1 MNFKIATLI
10 FALTMAFQ
18 MMVFAQ
24 TETPKPQKLNRDKAV
39 KVEASKEA
47 VPQKQAADANK
58 SCCKGEG
65 QTGCKGHTE
74 GKPCCKSGEKKAE
87 GCKGHQEGEKKAEGC
102 QGHTEGKPC
111 CKSGEAKA
119 EGCKGHKDGE
129 KKAEGCKGHQEG
141 EKKAEG
147 CKGEHRGEKKE
158 GCQGHQTGTKKAEGE
173 AKPSKGCC
181 HR

>member
-1 MNFKIATLI
+1 MNFKIATLV

-24 TETPKPQKLNRDKAV
+24 TETPKPQKLNKKEAV

-47 VPQKQAADANK
+47 VPQKQAAEATK

-65 QTGCKGHTE
+65 QTGCK
-74 GKPCCKSGEKKAE
+74 
-87 GCKGHQEGEKKAEGC
+87 
-102 QGHTEGKPC
+102 GHTEGKPC

-129 KKAEGCKGHQEG
+129 KKAEGCQGHQHG

-158 GCQGHQTGTKKAEGE
+158 GCQGHQEGTKKAQGE